1 MSAISQQSSGYTAVN
16 LKATG
21 DAVAGRI
28 VGFED
33 YQVKVFGTNDLKFFP
48 SGDPVMGVRIHLETN
63 PGDESSRVTLWAEK
77 ANMLKAIAKG
87 VREAGAS
94 DIEIGGDL
102 AVTRTGMDGRA
113 ITYSSAY
120 SNDEGE

>member
-1 MSAISQQSSGYTAVN
+1 MSAISQQSSGYTSVN
-16 LKATG
+16 LKAQG

-33 YQVKVFGTNDLKFFP
+33 YQVRDFATKEPKFFP
-48 SGDPVMGVRIHLETN
+48 SGDPIMGTKIHLETD
-63 PGDESSRVTLWAEK
+63 PGNENSRVTLYAEK
-77 ANMLKAIAKG
+77 ANMLKAIAAAM
-87 VREAGAS
+87 REHGLS
-94 DIEIGGDL
+94 DIRVGDDL

-120 SNDEGE
+120 APAE